1 MKYVIISRDDLKS
14 KQIEEKIK
22 TGINGIYCE
31 KNPDFVIAI
40 GGDGTLL
47 QAAHLYP
54 SSTIFGIHTGH
65 LGFYCN
71 YMEDDLDLLVNDIN
85 NNTFKIDEIEQLRCD
100 ILDYNDKVITNYAL
114 NEVTIVAPT
123 RTLRLDVE
131 ISGEYLE
138 FFRGTGFCISTPT
151 GSTAYN
157 KSLDGSVID
166 LKLKC
171 MQLTEIAGINSNAY
185 RTLSSPLVLAGDKK
199 ITLNAIKPNDV
210 FVTVDNL
217 SYDIKDFKSLNVYY
231 DGRKIKMAYHNLESF
246 LKRINRTFSI
256 SKEWFLWRKI
266 FLLNQL

>member
-1 MKYVIISRDDLKS
+1 MNYVIISRDDAKS
-14 KQIEEKIK
+14 RQIEEKLKSKID
-22 TGINGIYCE
+22 GICSNN
-31 KNPDFVIAI
+31 NPDVVIAI

-54 SSTIFGIHTGH
+54 SAVIFGIHTGH

-71 YMEDDLDLLVNDIN
+71 YMEDDLDTLVSDIN
-85 NNTFKIDEIEQLRCD
+85 NKTYKIDEIEELRCD
-100 ILDYNDKVITNYAL
+100 IVDYNDKVITNYAL

-185 RTLSSPLVLAGDKK
+185 RTLSSPLVLAADKK

-210 FVTVDNL
+210 FVTVDNV

-231 DGRKIKMAYHNLESF
+231 DGSKIKMAYHNLESF

-256 SKEWFLWRKI
+256 SKE
-266 FLLNQL
+266 